1 MKQLENYKP
10 RIREKCKYCKV
21 YLPKNTLNDICLKC
35 SKAVC
40 NWLKDVYVTDRNTCF
55 LNKT

>member
-40 NWLKDVYVTDRNTCF
+40 NWLKDVYV
-55 LNKT
+55 K